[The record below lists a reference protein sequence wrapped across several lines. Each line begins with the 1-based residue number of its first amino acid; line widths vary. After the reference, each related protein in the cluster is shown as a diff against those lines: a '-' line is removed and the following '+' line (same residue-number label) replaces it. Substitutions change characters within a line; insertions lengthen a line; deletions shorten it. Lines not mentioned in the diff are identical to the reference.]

1 MKKKYSNSWKGSKQP
16 RKQRKY
22 RANAPLHT
30 RHKMASANLS
40 KELRKEYSKRNFP
53 IRKGDS
59 VRIMRGE
66 FRGKVGKVAEVN
78 MKKLK
83 ILVEGINRTKKDG
96 TKIGVSFDISNLQ
109 IKELNLTDK
118 KRKMALERKSEKKD
132 IKFKKLPKQD
142 KGETKENA
150 HK

>member
-66 FRGKVGKVAEVN
+66 FRGKTGKVAEVN

-96 TKIGVSFDISNLQ
+96 VKVGVLFDISNLQ
-109 IKELNLTDK
+109 IKELNLADK
-118 KRKMALERKSEKKD
+118 KRKMALERKNEKKD
-132 IKFKKLPKQD
+132 IKFKKLPRQD
-142 KGETKENA
+142 KG
-150 HK
+150 

>member
-40 KELRKEYSKRNFP
+40 KELRKKYSKRNFP

-66 FRGKVGKVAEVN
+66 FRGKTGKVAEVN

-96 TKIGVSFDISNLQ
+96 VKVGVLFDISNLQ

-118 KRKMALERKSEKKD
+118 KRKIALERKNEKKD

>member
-53 IRKGDS
+53 IRKDS

-66 FRGKVGKVAEVN
+66 FRGKTGKVAEVN

-96 TKIGVSFDISNLQ
+96 VKVGVLFDISNLQ

-118 KRKMALERKSEKKD
+118 KRKMALERKNEKKD

>member
-40 KELRKEYSKRNFP
+40 KELRKKYSKRNFP

-66 FRGKVGKVAEVN
+66 FRGKTGKVAEVN

-96 TKIGVSFDISNLQ
+96 VKVGVLFDISNLQ
-109 IKELNLTDK
+109 IKELNLADK
-118 KRKMALERKSEKKD
+118 KRKMALERKNEKKD
-132 IKFKKLPKQD
+132 IKFKKLPRQA

>member
-66 FRGKVGKVAEVN
+66 FRGKAGKVAEVN

-96 TKIGVSFDISNLQ
+96 TKVGVLFDISNLQ
-109 IKELNLTDK
+109 IKELNLADK
-118 KRKMALERKSEKKD
+118 KRKMALERKNEKKD

>member
-66 FRGKVGKVAEVN
+66 FRGKTGKVAEVN

-96 TKIGVSFDISNLQ
+96 VKVGVLFDISNLQ
-109 IKELNLTDK
+109 IKELNLADK
-118 KRKMALERKSEKKD
+118 KRKMALERKNEKKD

-142 KGETKENA
+142 KVETKENA